1 MKCELIQL
9 NKERNV
15 TLTAYVT
22 ETEGEYRN
30 VTARPAV
37 IVIPGGGYQF
47 CSDREA
53 DPVAMPFLA
62 AGYDVFI
69 LRYSVGE
76 NAVWPTPLNDYDEA
90 YEYII
95 SRADEWKV
103 MKDKI
108 AVIGFSAGGHLAAA
122 AATMAKHR
130 PQAAILGY
138 PVIREDTVQECEKT
152 APGIPEHVSYDTC
165 PCFIFATRTDS
176 VVPIQNT
183 IDMLNALNQY
193 QVSFECHIYSH
204 GPHGFSTGDS
214 SVQGVDTII
223 AGRARDWVQDS
234 IKWLRDVM
242 GEFGNDGL
250 TKPVCKAHVSEDG
263 NAWLS
268 MDCSISRIFGNPEA
282 VRRLQPLIADMKEK
296 IPPFAPG
303 MTFDDMMQTLG
314 KMLLRDL
321 LVERNIWTDRLDELD
336 ALLSEVPNI

>member
-1 MKCELIQL
+1 MKYELIQL

-268 MDCSISRIFGNPEA
+268 LDCSISRIFGNPEA

>member
-1 MKCELIQL
+1 MKYELIQL

>member
-268 MDCSISRIFGNPEA
+268 LDCSISRIFGNPEA

>member
-1 MKCELIQL
+1 MKYELIQL

-223 AGRARDWVQDS
+223 AGRARDWVEDS

-268 MDCSISRIFGNPEA
+268 LDCSISRIFGNPEA

>member
-22 ETEGEYRN
+22 ETEGEYRY

-268 MDCSISRIFGNPEA
+268 LDCSISRIFGNPEA

>member
-223 AGRARDWVQDS
+223 AGRARDWVEDS

-268 MDCSISRIFGNPEA
+268 LDCSISRIFGNPEA

>member
-1 MKCELIQL
+1 MKYELIQL

-108 AVIGFSAGGHLAAA
+108 AVIGVSAGGHLAAA

>member
-234 IKWLRDVM
+234 MKWLRDVM

-268 MDCSISRIFGNPEA
+268 LDCSISRIFGNPEA